1 MHRKH
6 SLDFRVFTNV
16 AHHGSI
22 FIFLRHTQDL
32 LRKLRSSADD
42 STAPLLRIVTPVL
55 VTIGILAV
63 TAMIFWVIY
72 ERVSVFFSVPRGI
85 DNRPSVLVES
95 RVDDTSCFA
104 GDGRVVKRECR
115 TRRRAD
121 S

>member
-16 AHHGSI
+16 AHRGSI

-42 STAPLLRIVTPVL
+42 STAPLLRILTSVL

-63 TAMIFWVIY
+63 TAMIFFVIY
-72 ERVSVFFSVPRGI
+72 ERVSVFFSGPRG
-85 DNRPSVLVES
+85 L
-95 RVDDTSCFA
+95 DDTPLF
-104 GDGRVVKRECR
+104 
-115 TRRRAD
+115 
-121 S
+121 

>member
-6 SLDFRVFTNV
+6 SLDFRGITNV

-22 FIFLRHTQDL
+22 FMFLRHTPDL
-32 LRKLRSSADD
+32 LRKLRSFADD

-72 ERVSVFFSVPRGI
+72 ERVSLFFSVPRGI
-85 DNRPSVLVES
+85 DNRPL
-95 RVDDTSCFA
+95 F
-104 GDGRVVKRECR
+104 
-115 TRRRAD
+115 
-121 S
+121 

>member
-22 FIFLRHTQDL
+22 FIFVRHTQDL
-32 LRKLRSSADD
+32 LRKLRSFADD
-42 STAPLLRIVTPVL
+42 STAPVLRIVTPVL

-72 ERVSVFFSVPRGI
+72 ERIAVFFSVTRGI
-85 DNRPSVLVES
+85 EDRPL
-95 RVDDTSCFA
+95 F
-104 GDGRVVKRECR
+104 
-115 TRRRAD
+115 
-121 S
+121 